1 MKVLSLIG
9 FAGMDVDIRTG
20 TADLKSSQQ
29 YPKNFGQRVAELHL
43 DYMRSEAWVIKIDL
57 F

>member
-1 MKVLSLIG
+1 MLSLIG